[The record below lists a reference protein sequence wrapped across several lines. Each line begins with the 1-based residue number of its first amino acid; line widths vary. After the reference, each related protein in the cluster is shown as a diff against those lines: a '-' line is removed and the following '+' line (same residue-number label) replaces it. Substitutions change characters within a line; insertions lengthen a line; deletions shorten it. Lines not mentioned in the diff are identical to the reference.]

1 MRVLLSDMYDPAG
14 DAFYYFT
21 AVFERFSKTEEGSNV
36 VMLTQVH
43 AEGKYVADHCWI
55 HRSKALKHLNPAKGD
70 VLEFLAV
77 VSKYPK
83 PKDFVHIRQMHWE
96 YGLEKVREIKIK
108 EKRNGASDNRHLS
121 GSSRDR

>member
-1 MRVLLSDMYDPAG
+1 MRVLLSDLYDPAG

-21 AVFERFSKTEEGSNV
+21 AVFDRFARTEDETNV
-36 VMLTQVH
+36 VLLTQIH
-43 AEGKYVADHCWI
+43 ADGKYVADHCWI
-55 HRSKALKHLNPAKGD
+55 HRSKVLKRMNPVKGD

-83 PKDFVHIRQMHWE
+83 PRDFVHMWQVKWE

-108 EKRNGASDNRHLS
+108 ERRNGTGDNRRFS
-121 GSSRDR
+121 DQPRQR